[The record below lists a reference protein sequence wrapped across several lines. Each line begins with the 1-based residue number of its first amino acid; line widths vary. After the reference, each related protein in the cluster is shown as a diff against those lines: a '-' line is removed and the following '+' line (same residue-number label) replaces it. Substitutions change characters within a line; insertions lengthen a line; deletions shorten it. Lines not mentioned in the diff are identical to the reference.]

1 MTKAPPSSNSLQ
13 ALLVA
18 PVGESPKPETSRSMW
33 PLFLFGAMS
42 AGLLYALF
50 EARKEVAR
58 KKDLIEQLLAEK
70 IENSESR
77 RHPLFEEESEEDLKE
92 RLLLDT
98 FF

>member
-1 MTKAPPSSNSLQ
+1 MKNAPPSSLQ

-18 PVGESPKPETSRSMW
+18 PVGEPPKPETSRSMW
-33 PLFLFGAMS
+33 PLILFGAMS

-58 KKDLIEQLLAEK
+58 KKDLIEQLLAER
-70 IENSESR
+70 IEQSEYSKG
-77 RHPLFEEESEEDLKE
+77 LGSFEDDVDEDDPAE